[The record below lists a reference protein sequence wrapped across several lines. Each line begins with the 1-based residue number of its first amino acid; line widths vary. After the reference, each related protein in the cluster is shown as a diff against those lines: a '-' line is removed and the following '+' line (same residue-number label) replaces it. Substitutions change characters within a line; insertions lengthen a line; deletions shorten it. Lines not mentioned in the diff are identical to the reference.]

1 MIAVHFVNQYT
12 VARLLLNLL
21 LKMKQKYYNSWMLL
35 RTERMI
41 MFYIYMIIIILSIL
55 FIIMLLSFLTGKVY
69 IYCKNNQQFINAV
82 MQILGLITSV
92 VLCNK

>member
-1 MIAVHFVNQYT
+1 
-12 VARLLLNLL
+12 
-21 LKMKQKYYNSWMLL
+21 
-35 RTERMI
+35 MI

-69 IYCKNNQQFINAV
+69 IYCENNQQFINAV